1 MMERRLEGIGM
12 TSRRTRDRLIN
23 RLKESGI
30 ADDRVL
36 EAITGVPRHLFVD
49 EALGTRAYED
59 TALPIGHGQT
69 ISQPYMVAK
78 MTELLIADGMPDR
91 ILEIGTGSGYQAAV
105 LDALGIEVYSV
116 ERIEPLLRQARRR
129 LYDLGY
135 RRCHLKLATDSVGW
149 PEKGPF
155 IAIIVTAGAE
165 EMPQALYDQ
174 LALDGRMVV
183 PVGRGGEQELIL
195 IRKTASGPEQQ
206 TLERVRFVPLIV
218 KES

>member
-1 MMERRLEGIGM
+1 MMERKHEGIGM
-12 TSRRTRDRLIN
+12 TSRRTRDRLIS

-30 ADDRVL
+30 SDDRVL

-78 MTELLIADGMPDR
+78 MTELLIADGIPDR

-105 LDALGIEVYSV
+105 LDALGVEVFSV
-116 ERIEPLLRQARRR
+116 ERIEPLLRQARKR
-129 LYDLGY
+129 LWDLGY
-135 RRCHLKLATDSVGW
+135 RRCHLKLASDIVGW

-155 IAIIVTAGAE
+155 VAIIVTAGAE
-165 EMPQALYDQ
+165 ELPPALYDQ
-174 LALDGRMVV
+174 LELDGRMVV
-183 PVGRGGEQELIL
+183 PVGRGGEQDLIM
-195 IRKTASGPEQQ
+195 IRKTSSGPEQQ